1 MRTKIKSNVQFF
13 PFFFFKSEDIV
24 MCTPH
29 LLCAFTFMVDKF
41 KSFEW
46 VRKVILPRKKTIHGS
61 FLHVL
66 IHPFQE
72 SPAPLN
78 EDTITVDC

>member
-41 KSFEW
+41 KSFE
-46 VRKVILPRKKTIHGS
+46 
-61 FLHVL
+61 
-66 IHPFQE
+66 
-72 SPAPLN
+72 
-78 EDTITVDC
+78 

>member
-13 PFFFFKSEDIV
+13 PLFFKSEDIV

-41 KSFEW
+41 KSFKLSQKSYPTKEKNNSW
-46 VRKVILPRKKTIHGS
+46 QFFTCSHISVSGISGAL
-61 FLHVL
+61 
-66 IHPFQE
+66 E
-72 SPAPLN
+72 
-78 EDTITVDC
+78 

>member
-13 PFFFFKSEDIV
+13 PFFFKSEDIV

-41 KSFEW
+41 KSFE
-46 VRKVILPRKKTIHGS
+46 
-61 FLHVL
+61 
-66 IHPFQE
+66 
-72 SPAPLN
+72 
-78 EDTITVDC
+78 

>member
-1 MRTKIKSNVQFF
+1 MCQKTHF
-13 PFFFFKSEDIV
+13 FFFFKSEDIV

-41 KSFEW
+41 KSFKLSQKSYPTKE
-46 VRKVILPRKKTIHGS
+46 KTIHGS

-66 IHPFQE
+66 IYPFQE
-72 SPAPLN
+72 SPALLN